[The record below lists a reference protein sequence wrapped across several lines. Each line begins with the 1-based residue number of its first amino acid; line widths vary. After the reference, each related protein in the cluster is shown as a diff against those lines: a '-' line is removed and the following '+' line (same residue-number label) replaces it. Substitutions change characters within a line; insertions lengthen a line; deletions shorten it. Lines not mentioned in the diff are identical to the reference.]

1 MPRRQGRVKAQP
13 LILRRR
19 QRPKGNKMEEQ
30 QSSNAKIIIICLLAA
45 IAGLM
50 FGLDTAVIGGAKQ
63 FVIEHFGLSYDND
76 AFTVG
81 ALVSAITFGAAIGSV
96 LAGLLASG
104 IGRKRSLQLAALIF
118 IIGELVS
125 AFSQSI
131 WVLIG
136 ARAFLGLAV
145 GIASYATPLYLA
157 EIAPQKIRGS
167 MISFYQFMITS
178 GLLLAYLSDTYFAYH
193 FHDDPSTS
201 WRWMVGIVA
210 VPAVVLFF
218 GVLFIPRSPRW
229 LASKGRKEE
238 AQQVLERIR
247 RSKTEADAEM
257 GNIEQSLQE
266 KQNGWGLFKAN
277 RNFRR
282 SVGLGMLL
290 QIMQQVTGIN
300 IVLYYAP
307 EIIKMAG
314 FDQPAEQM
322 WGSVLVALINVLAT
336 FIAIAVVDR
345 WGRRPI
351 LLTGYLIMAVAMAVM
366 GILIHANTGGY
377 IALAMLAIFI
387 IGFAASAGPL
397 AWVLCSEIQ
406 PTKGRNFGATI
417 STTTNWIMNL
427 ILTFTFVKLLTTLG
441 NANTFWLYAV
451 LNLICIGLIWRF
463 VPETKGVSLEEIEAN
478 LMAGKE
484 LRDIGENLDAKA

>member
-1 MPRRQGRVKAQP
+1 
-13 LILRRR
+13 
-19 QRPKGNKMEEQ
+19 MEER
-30 QSSNAKIIIICLLAA
+30 QSSNAKVIVICLLAA

-63 FVIEHFGLSYDND
+63 FVIEHFGLNYDTD

-81 ALVSAITFGAAIGSV
+81 ALVSAITFGAAVGSI
-96 LAGLLASG
+96 LAGGLASG
-104 IGRKRSLQLAALIF
+104 IGRKMSLQLAALIF
-118 IIGELVS
+118 IVGELIS

-131 WVLIG
+131 EVLIA

-178 GLLLAYLSDTYFAYH
+178 GLLLAYLSDTFFAHIY
-193 FHDDPSTS
+193 HDDPSTS
-201 WRWMVGIVA
+201 WRWMVGVVA
-210 VPAVVLFF
+210 IPAIVLFL

-229 LASKGRKEE
+229 LASKNRKDE
-238 AQQVLERIR
+238 ALVV
-247 RSKTEADAEM
+247 
-257 GNIEQSLQE
+257 LQE
-266 KQNGWGLFKAN
+266 IRGTKDEAKAELNAIEDSLKLKQNGWGLFKTN
-277 RNFRR
+277 SNFRR

-300 IVLYYAP
+300 IVMYYAP

-314 FDQPAEQM
+314 FTQPAEQM
-322 WGSVLVALINVLAT
+322 WGSVLVALVNVLAT

-351 LLTGYLIMAVAMAVM
+351 LIIGYLVMAVAMAVM
-366 GILIHANTGGY
+366 AILIHIGTGGY
-377 IALAMLAIFI
+377 LAIAMLAIFI

-417 STTTNWIMNL
+417 STATNWVMNL
-427 ILTFTFVKLLTTLG
+427 ILTFTFVKLLTALG
-441 NANTFWLYAV
+441 NSNTFWLYAV
-451 LNLICIGLIWRF
+451 LNLICIFLIWIF
-463 VPETKGVSLEEIEAN
+463 VPETKGTSLERIEEN
-478 LMAGKE
+478 LMAGKK
-484 LRDIGENLDAKA
+484 LRDIGKDVDVK